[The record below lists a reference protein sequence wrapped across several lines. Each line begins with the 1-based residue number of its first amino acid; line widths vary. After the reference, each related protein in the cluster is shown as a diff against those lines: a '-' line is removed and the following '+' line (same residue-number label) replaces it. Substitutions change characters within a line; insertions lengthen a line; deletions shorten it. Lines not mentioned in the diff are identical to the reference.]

1 LETALR
7 RINFKETFTIIP
19 LGDLHLSARACAEKQ
34 LNRLIQYV
42 LNKEDCYII
51 GMGDYSD
58 LIVRQDVK
66 RFMGSCGKRELN
78 DLLDSALNE
87 QRNAVI
93 KKLKPLADEGKIL
106 GLGEGNHE
114 YDIKKFHSFD
124 VMQDICS
131 ALKVPYLGTSYF
143 YRLILTKKRMGSKRA
158 VTIWGHHGFG
168 QGGYTIGGAV
178 NKRVRMFQYYDA
190 DIILMGHDHQ
200 KFGTR
205 MIRLCIDESDPPRIV
220 HKPVIVGATGSYL
233 KTAIKGDTT
242 YSERKGYPPTDLGVI
257 KIKITFTGHEK
268 NLDIHVS
275 E

>member
-7 RINFKETFTIIP
+7 KINFQKEVTLIP
-19 LGDLHLSARACAEKQ
+19 VGDLHLSSRACAERHID
-34 LNRLIQYV
+34 RLIQYIMK
-42 LNKEDCYII
+42 KEDCYMI
-51 GMGDYSD
+51 GVGDYSD
-58 LIVRQDVK
+58 LIIRQDIK

-78 DLLDSALNE
+78 DVLDSALNE
-87 QRNAVI
+87 QRNIVI
-93 KKLKPLADEGKIL
+93 KKFKPLADAGKIL

-114 YDIKKFHSFD
+114 YDIKKYHSFD

-143 YRLILTKKRMGSKRA
+143 YKLILKRKKGSTCRN
-158 VTIWGHHGFG
+158 VVIWGHHGFG
-168 QGGYTIGGAV
+168 QGGYTIGGAI
-178 NKRVRMFQYYDA
+178 NKRARMFQHYDA
-190 DIILMGHDHQ
+190 DIIIMGHDHQ

-205 MIRLCIDESDPPRIV
+205 MIRLGIDDANPPNII

-257 KIKITFTGHEK
+257 KITISFEGHDAK
-268 NLDIHVS
+268 LAMHVS